1 MSMILTHLAKDL
13 IVKYAR
19 FFELNKQ
26 LLEIEP
32 IFDYERSIKQKVK

>member
-1 MSMILTHLAKDL
+1 MILTHLANDL

-32 IFDYERSIKQKVK
+32 IFDYERSTEWKVK

>member
-1 MSMILTHLAKDL
+1 MHLAMDL
-13 IVKYAR
+13 FVNYAR

-32 IFDYERSIKQKVK
+32 IFDYE

>member
-1 MSMILTHLAKDL
+1 MDL
-13 IVKYAR
+13 FVNYAR

-32 IFDYERSIKQKVK
+32 IFDYE

>member
-1 MSMILTHLAKDL
+1 MVVIHLAKDL
-13 IVKYAR
+13 FVIYAG

-32 IFDYERSIKQKVK
+32 KSDYE

>member
-1 MSMILTHLAKDL
+1 MILIHLSKDL
-13 IVKYAR
+13 FVKYAR

-32 IFDYERSIKQKVK
+32 ISDYE

>member
-1 MSMILTHLAKDL
+1 MLMILIHLAKEL
-13 IVKYAR
+13 FVNYAR

-32 IFDYERSIKQKVK
+32 ISDYE